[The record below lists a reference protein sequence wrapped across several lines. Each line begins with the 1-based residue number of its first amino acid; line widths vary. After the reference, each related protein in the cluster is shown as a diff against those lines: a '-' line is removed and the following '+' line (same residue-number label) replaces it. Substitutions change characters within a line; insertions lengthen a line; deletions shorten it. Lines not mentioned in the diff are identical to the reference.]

1 MSDIVKEIEKKV
13 HDIVPAEALVTK
25 VVMLASEVVV
35 YTRNIERFLESE
47 GLVKKLAGELKKRV
61 HVRSDNAMLKDIEES
76 EKIIKQLIPEGAGV
90 ESINFDGEFNE
101 VVIEAKKPGL
111 VIGKHGSTLKAITL
125 QTGWYPNIL
134 RLPTSSSK
142 TLRGIRNTLLKENK
156 DRAKFLKE
164 TAKRI
169 YRPSPKGTDWVRLTP
184 LGGAR
189 EVGRSCFLLETP
201 ESKVLLDCGINVASR
216 DRAYPMLGSINFSL
230 DELDAVI
237 ISHAHLD
244 HSGFVPYLYQF
255 GFTGPTY
262 CTAPTRD
269 LFALLQMDY
278 IDVLKKEG
286 IDPPYGLKDIKN
298 TMKRVITRNYGE
310 VTDIAPDMRLTLHNA
325 GHILGSASAHLH
337 IGQGVHNLLYT
348 GDFKYDYTKLF
359 DNIYT
364 RYPRIETLITES
376 TYGSPHDVMPPRYVS
391 DKKLIQSI
399 KRTTAEGGSV
409 LIPVFSIG
417 RAQEIMLVLEEYAKH
432 NSWDIPV
439 YIDGMTREASAIHT
453 AYPEFMR
460 RNVKKRILHNNS
472 PFDSDIFIEVDKT
485 KRDELVDEKCSV
497 FLSPSGMMS
506 GGPSVEYF
514 KNMCEKPE
522 NKIIFVGY
530 QGEGSLGKKIQT
542 LGKRKGERR
551 QIPMNINGKTRAIDI
566 KMKIE
571 TIEGF
576 SGHSDRNQL
585 LRFYRKLT
593 PKPERVITVHGDE
606 KSCTSLGRTIA
617 QMGRV
622 EVNTPR
628 NLDSIRLK

>member
-1 MSDIVKEIEKKV
+1 MPEIIKEIEKKV
-13 HDIVPAEALVTK
+13 EEAAPAEAMVTK
-25 VVMLASEVVV
+25 VVMMASEVIV
-35 YTRNIERFLESE
+35 YTRNMQLFLGTE
-47 GLVKKLAGELKKRV
+47 GLVKMLAGELKKRV
-61 HVRSDNAMLKDIEES
+61 HIRSDSSMLNDPEEAKQKIKKLVPPDAGIEDI
-76 EKIIKQLIPEGAGV
+76 G
-90 ESINFDGEFNE
+90 FDGELNE

-111 VIGKHGSTLKAITL
+111 VIGKHGATLKAITL
-125 QTGWYPNIL
+125 GTGWYPRIL
-134 RLPTSSSK
+134 RVPTSPSPVIK
-142 TLRGIRNTLLKENK
+142 GIRYTLLKESK

-164 TAKRI
+164 TANRI
-169 YRPSPKGTDWVRLTP
+169 YRPSKSTDWVRLTP

-201 ESKVLLDCGINVASR
+201 ESKVLLDCGVNVASR
-216 DRAYPMLGSINFSL
+216 DRAYPLLGSINFAI

-237 ISHAHLD
+237 VSHAHLD
-244 HSGFVPYLYQF
+244 HSGFVPYLYQY
-255 GFTGPTY
+255 GYKGPTY

-269 LFALLQMDY
+269 LMALLQLDY
-278 IDVLKKEG
+278 VDVLKKEG
-286 IDPPYGLKDIKN
+286 IDPPYGQKDVKK
-298 TMKRVITRNYGE
+298 TVKYVITRDYGE
-310 VTDIAPDMRLTLHNA
+310 VTDIAPDLRLTLHNA
-325 GHILGSASAHLH
+325 SHILGSASAHLH
-337 IGQGVHNLLYT
+337 IGHGAHNLLYT
-348 GDFKYDYTKLF
+348 GDFKFGYTKLF
-359 DNIYT
+359 DNVHT
-364 RYPRIETLITES
+364 RYPRIETVITES
-376 TYGSPHDVMPPRYVS
+376 TYGGPRDIMPPRYVS

-399 KRTTAEGGSV
+399 MRTTENGGSV
-409 LIPVFSIG
+409 LIPVFAIG

-432 NSWDIPV
+432 NGWDIPV

-485 KRDELVDEKCSV
+485 KRGDIADEKGSV

-514 KNMCEKPE
+514 KSMCENPK

-542 LGKRKGERR
+542 MGMRSQGKE
-551 QIPMNINGKTRAIDI
+551 IPLNIGGKTRAVRVG
-566 KMKIE
+566 MQIE

-585 LRFYRKLT
+585 LSFHKKLT
-593 PKPERVITVHGDE
+593 PRPERVITVHGDE
-606 KSCTSLGRTIA
+606 KSCTALAKAIGYHSKA
-617 QMGRV
+617 
-622 EVNTPR
+622 EVNVPR

>member
-1 MSDIVKEIEKKV
+1 MPEIIKQIEKKV
-13 HDIVPAEALVTK
+13 EEIAPAKAEVTK
-25 VVMLASEVVV
+25 VVMMASEVMI
-35 YTRNIERFLESE
+35 YTRNMQLFLGTE
-47 GLVKKLAGELKKRV
+47 GLVKSLAGELKKRV
-61 HVRSDNAMLKDIEES
+61 HIRSDSSMLEGPEEAKTAIKKLVPAEAGIEDIS
-76 EKIIKQLIPEGAGV
+76 
-90 ESINFDGEFNE
+90 FDGELNE

-111 VIGKHGSTLKAITL
+111 VIGKHGSTLKAITI
-125 QTGWYPNIL
+125 QTGWYPKIL
-134 RLPTSSSK
+134 RVPTSPSPVMK
-142 TLRGIRNTLLKENK
+142 GIRYALLKESRE
-156 DRAKFLKE
+156 RAKFLKE
-164 TAKRI
+164 TANRI
-169 YRPSPKGTDWVRLTP
+169 YRPSKSTDWVRLTP

-216 DRAYPMLGSINFSL
+216 DRAYPLLGSINFAI
-230 DELDAVI
+230 DELDAI
-237 ISHAHLD
+237 IVSHAHLD
-244 HSGFVPYLYQF
+244 HSGFVPYLYQY
-255 GFTGPTY
+255 GYKGPTY

-269 LFALLQMDY
+269 LMALLQLDY
-278 IDVLKKEG
+278 VDVLKKEG
-286 IDPPYGLKDIKN
+286 IDPPYGQKDVKKTI
-298 TMKRVITRNYGE
+298 RYVITRDYGE
-310 VTDIAPDMRLTLHNA
+310 VTDISPDLRLTLHNA

-337 IGQGVHNLLYT
+337 IGHGIHNLLYT
-348 GDFKYDYTKLF
+348 GDFKYGYTKLF
-359 DNIYT
+359 DNIHT
-364 RYPRIETLITES
+364 RYPRIETVITES
-376 TYGSPHDVMPPRYVS
+376 TYGGSRDIMPPRYVS
-391 DKKLIQSI
+391 DKRLIQSI
-399 KRTTAEGGSV
+399 MKTTAEGGSV
-409 LIPVFSIG
+409 LIPVFAIG

-485 KRDELVDEKCSV
+485 KRKDIADEKGSV

-514 KNMCEKPE
+514 KNMCENPK

-542 LGKRKGERR
+542 MGIRNRGKE
-551 QIPMNINGKTRAIDI
+551 IPLNMGGRTKAV
-566 KMKIE
+566 KIEMQVE

-585 LRFYRKLT
+585 LNFHKKLT
-593 PKPERVITVHGDE
+593 PRPERVITVHGDE
-606 KSCTSLGRTIA
+606 RSCAALAKAIGYDR
-617 QMGRV
+617 RV

-628 NLDSIRLK
+628 NLDSLRLK

>member
-1 MSDIVKEIEKKV
+1 MLEIIKQIEKKV
-13 HDIVPAEALVTK
+13 EEIAPAEARVTK
-25 VVMLASEVVV
+25 VVMMASEVIV
-35 YTRNIERFLESE
+35 YTKNMRLFLETD
-47 GLVKKLAGELKKRV
+47 GLVKLLASELKKRV
-61 HVRSDNAMLKDIEES
+61 HIRSDSSMLKDPEEAKKEIKRLVPEEAGIEDM
-76 EKIIKQLIPEGAGV
+76 G
-90 ESINFDGEFNE
+90 FDGELNE

-111 VIGKHGSTLKAITL
+111 VIGKHGSTLKAITI

-134 RLPTSSSK
+134 RVPTSPSPVMK
-142 TLRGIRNTLLKENK
+142 GIRYALLKEN
-156 DRAKFLKE
+156 RERVKFLKE
-164 TAKRI
+164 TANRI
-169 YRPSPKGTDWVRLTP
+169 YRPAKSTDWVRLTP

-216 DRAYPMLGSINFSL
+216 DRAYPLLGSINFAI

-244 HSGFVPYLYQF
+244 HSGFVPYLYQY
-255 GFTGPTY
+255 GYKGPTY

-269 LFALLQMDY
+269 LMALLQLDY
-278 IDVLKKEG
+278 VDVLKKEG
-286 IDPPYGLKDIKN
+286 IDPPYGQKDVKKTI
-298 TMKRVITRNYGE
+298 RYVITRDYGE
-310 VTDIAPDMRLTLHNA
+310 VTDISPDLRLTLHNA

-337 IGQGVHNLLYT
+337 IGHGVHNLLYT
-348 GDFKYDYTKLF
+348 GDFKYGYTKLF
-359 DNIYT
+359 DNIHT
-364 RYPRIETLITES
+364 RYPRIETVITES
-376 TYGSPHDVMPPRYVS
+376 TYGNSRDIMPPRYVS
-391 DKKLIQSI
+391 DKRLVQSI
-399 KRTTAEGGSV
+399 IKTTENGGSV
-409 LIPVFSIG
+409 LIPVFAIG

-432 NSWDIPV
+432 NNWDIPV

-485 KRDELVDEKCSV
+485 KRKDIADEKGSV

-514 KNMCEKPE
+514 KNMCEDPK

-542 LGKRKGERR
+542 MGIRKQGGV
-551 QIPMNINGKTRAIDI
+551 IPLNIDGRTKAVSV
-566 KMKIE
+566 KMQVE

-585 LRFYRKLT
+585 LSFHKKLT
-593 PKPERVITVHGDE
+593 PKPERVIAVHGDE
-606 KSCTSLGRTIA
+606 KSCIA
-617 QMGRV
+617 LAKAIGYHSRAEINV
-622 EVNTPR
+622 PR
-628 NLDSIRLK
+628 NLDSLRLK